1 MKDGGDVDV
10 LDVRSIRVGQALL
23 KQFGLSG
30 ALLPR
35 YIRGPADLHGE
46 MWGLRQCTQLTYI
59 LIQSQQHLPYTC
71 QFNAIFLNFRSK
83 YAINC

>member
-46 MWGLRQCTQLTYI
+46 MWGLRQCTYPTNIHSHSIAAAFTLH
-59 LIQSQQHLPYTC
+59 LSIQCHLPEFQKQVC
-71 QFNAIFLNFRSK
+71 N
-83 YAINC
+83 

>member
-1 MKDGGDVDV
+1 MVVTWTYWTYDPSV
-10 LDVRSIRVGQALL
+10 LGKALL

-46 MWGLRQCTQLTYI
+46 MWGLRQGTQLTYI
-59 LIQSQQHLPYTC
+59 LKQHLPYTC
-71 QFNAIFLNFRSK
+71 QFNAIFLTLEASMQS
-83 YAINC
+83 IVI